1 MAKTRQK
8 YIDANP
14 YRGAEHFIE
23 LLDNDDDVI
32 AIDRQYG
39 KLKADLESVASLRR
53 RSIHTEPTVLRR
65 QEEVFKHLLN

>member
-1 MAKTRQK
+1 M
-8 YIDANP
+8 
-14 YRGAEHFIE
+14 
-23 LLDNDDDVI
+23 I

-39 KLKADLESVASLRR
+39 KLKADLEDVASLRR